1 MTTSSISSS
10 LSSVSSSPACWLGNA
25 FSLQMLE
32 TDGYVKVSSLDA
44 VQAGELFI
52 ARNGQSCIG
61 HPDTA
66 AVVSDMLGFPVPCA
80 RVNVTLRKGD
90 ILIVAQLTGGRLP
103 EGATKLPDGF
113 KIKWKVVSI
122 E

>member
-1 MTTSSISSS
+1 MTTISSS
-10 LSSVSSSPACWLGNA
+10 SSISSSPACWLGNA

-32 TDGYVKVSSLDA
+32 TDGYIKISSLSA
-44 VQAGELFI
+44 VQAGELFL
-52 ARNGQSCIG
+52 AHKGQSCLG

-66 AVVSDMLGFPVPCA
+66 AVVSDILGFEVPCA
-80 RVNVTLRKGD
+80 RVNVTLHKGD

-103 EGATKLPDGF
+103 EGATKLPEGF

>member
-1 MTTSSISSS
+1 MTTISSSISSS
-10 LSSVSSSPACWLGNA
+10 PTCWMGNA
-25 FSLQMLE
+25 FSLQMME
-32 TDGYVKVSSLDA
+32 ADGYVKVSSLDA
-44 VQAGELFI
+44 DQAVELFM
-52 ARNGQSCIG
+52 ARKGQSCIG

-66 AVVSDMLGFPVPCA
+66 AVVSDMLGITIPCA

-103 EGATKLPDGF
+103 EGATKLPEGF

>member
-1 MTTSSISSS
+1 MTTISSS
-10 LSSVSSSPACWLGNA
+10 VSSVSSVSSPACWLGNA

-32 TDGYVKVSSLDA
+32 ADGYVKVTSLSA
-44 VQAGELFI
+44 VQAGELFM
-52 ARNGQSCIG
+52 ARKGKSCIG

-66 AVVSDMLGFPVPCA
+66 AVVSNMLGFEVPCA